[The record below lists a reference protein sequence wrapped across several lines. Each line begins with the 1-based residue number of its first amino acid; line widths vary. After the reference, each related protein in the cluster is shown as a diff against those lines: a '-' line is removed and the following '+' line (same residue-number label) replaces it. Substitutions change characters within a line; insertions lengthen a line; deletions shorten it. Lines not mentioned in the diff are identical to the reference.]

1 MAFKHYDVV
10 RAASPSDLAERITQ
24 KLKEG
29 WQPYGSALIS
39 TAGYGAEFIQPV
51 VSEGSI
57 SSPEE
62 PGNRP
67 TTSAPSV
74 APEYYYVIA
83 LAGQSNGMSY
93 GEGLPLPDTFD
104 SPDPRIKQLARRSTV
119 TPGGAACK
127 YNDIIPADHCLHDV
141 QDMSRLNHPKADLSK
156 GQYGTVGQGL
166 HIAKK
171 LLPFIPANA
180 GILLVPCCRGGS
192 AFTTGADGTY
202 SDASGASENSTRWGV
217 DKPLYKDLI
226 GRTKA
231 ALKKNPKN
239 VLFAVVWMQ
248 GEFDFGGTPVNHAA
262 QFGALVDKFRAD
274 LADMAGQCVG
284 GSAGGVPWICGDT
297 TYFWKQ
303 KNESTYQTVYGSY
316 KNKTEKNIHFVPFMT
331 DENGVNVPTNK
342 PEEDPD
348 IPGIGYYGSKWRDSS
363 ATWTSQ
369 DRASHFSSWARRTTY
384 FWKQKNE
391 STYQTVYG
399 SYKNKTEKNIHFV
412 PFMTDENGVNVPT
425 NKPEE
430 DPDIPGIGYYGS
442 KWRDSSAT
450 WTSQDRASHFSS
462 WARRGIISDRLATA
476 ILRHAGR
483 VALNAGASSTV
494 SEVRPSSPSGAEA
507 TGVTTLLSYLAS
519 ESEGSL
525 KVQGWSASGGRAEVV
540 SDAEGTGGKAVKL
553 TKEAGKSSWVLEYAA
568 GNGAALLQKG
578 GQIRCRFKVS
588 GALAANQYVM
598 AFYWPVSSLPQGVA
612 LTGDGGNNLLAA
624 FYIQT
629 DAKDLNVMYHN
640 AKVATNNL
648 KLGTFGAFDNEWHML
663 AFRFA
668 GNNSLQVTPVI
679 DGQDGTP
686 FTLTQSPVSA
696 FAADKLHVTDIT
708 RNATYPVLIDS
719 IAVEVNNA
727 DAAA

>member
-1 MAFKHYDVV
+1 MTFKHYDVV
-10 RAASPSDLAERITQ
+10 RAASPSDLAERLTQ

-29 WQPYGSALIS
+29 WQPFGSPVAITPYTLMQAI
-39 TAGYGAEFIQPV
+39 AAEGDVTTPV
-51 VSEGSI
+51 AVTGNEGKAVAVSA
-57 SSPEE
+57 
-62 PGNRP
+62 
-67 TTSAPSV
+67 TSD
-74 APEYYYVIA
+74 PEYYFVVV

-93 GEGLPLPDTFD
+93 GEGLPLPETYDR
-104 SPDPRIKQLARRSTV
+104 PDPRIKQLARRSTV

-369 DRASHFSSWARRTTY
+369 DRASHFST
-384 FWKQKNE
+384 
-391 STYQTVYG
+391 
-399 SYKNKTEKNIHFV
+399 
-412 PFMTDENGVNVPT
+412 
-425 NKPEE
+425 
-430 DPDIPGIGYYGS
+430 
-442 KWRDSSAT
+442 
-450 WTSQDRASHFSS
+450 

-476 ILRHAGR
+476 ILVHAGR
-483 VALNAGASSTV
+483 SAEFITGKQPDM
-494 SEVRPSSPSGAEA
+494 VRPTVPSGEGPEREAEA
-507 TGVTTLLSYLAS
+507 PASKRTLMSLLAS
-519 ESEGSL
+519 GEDLAS
-525 KVQGWSASGGRAEVV
+525 QGWRYYHKPAGGDSVNKNIAEAVV
-540 SDAEGTGGKAVKL
+540 SDAGATGGKALQLNKP
-553 TKEAGKSSWVLEYAA
+553 ENHIWFLEHDAA
-568 GNGAALLQKG
+568 GQGAELLKKG
-578 GQIRCRFKVS
+578 GRVSVRFKLPGSLVPNQF
-588 GALAANQYVM
+588 ALGI
-598 AFYWPVSSLPQGVA
+598 YWQLSSLPEGVT
-612 LTGDGGNNLLAA
+612 LSGEGNDMLMSFFL
-624 FYIQT
+624 QT
-629 DAKDLNVMYHN
+629 DTTNLNAMHHRKPN
-640 AKVATNNL
+640 AKL
-648 KLGTFGAFDNEWHML
+648 DTFGVFDNGWHTL
-663 AFRFA
+663 AFEFA
-668 GNNSLQVTPVI
+668 GNNSIQVTPVL
-679 DGQDGTP
+679 DEKRGAA
-686 FTLTQSPVSA
+686 FTLVKSPASG
-696 FAADKLHVTDIT
+696 AADKLQLTDISKS
-708 RNATYPVLIDS
+708 ATYTLLIDS
-719 IAVEVNNA
+719 IAVEVNST
-727 DAAA
+727 DTAA

>member
-10 RAASPSDLAERITQ
+10 RAASPSDLAERLTQ

-29 WQPYGSALIS
+29 WQPFGSPVAITPYTLMQAI
-39 TAGYGAEFIQPV
+39 AAEGDVTTPV
-51 VSEGSI
+51 AVTGNEGKAVAVSA
-57 SSPEE
+57 
-62 PGNRP
+62 
-67 TTSAPSV
+67 TSD
-74 APEYYYVIA
+74 PEYYFVVV

-93 GEGLPLPDTFD
+93 GEGLPLPETYDR
-104 SPDPRIKQLARRSTV
+104 PDPRIKQLARRSTV

-202 SDASGASENSTRWGV
+202 SDAGGASENSARWGV

-284 GSAGGVPWICGDT
+284 GSSGGVPWICGDT

-369 DRASHFSSWARRTTY
+369 DRASHFSA
-384 FWKQKNE
+384 
-391 STYQTVYG
+391 
-399 SYKNKTEKNIHFV
+399 
-412 PFMTDENGVNVPT
+412 
-425 NKPEE
+425 
-430 DPDIPGIGYYGS
+430 
-442 KWRDSSAT
+442 
-450 WTSQDRASHFSS
+450 

-476 ILRHAGR
+476 ILVHAGR
-483 VALNAGASSTV
+483 TAEFITGKQPDM
-494 SEVRPSSPSGAEA
+494 VRPTVPSGEGPEREAEA
-507 TGVTTLLSYLAS
+507 PASKRTLMSLLAS
-519 ESEGSL
+519 GEDLAS
-525 KVQGWSASGGRAEVV
+525 QGWCYYHKPAGGDSVNKNIAEAVV
-540 SDAEGTGGKAVKL
+540 SDAGATGGKALQLNKP
-553 TKEAGKSSWVLEYAA
+553 ENHIWFLEHDAA
-568 GNGAALLQKG
+568 GQGAELLKKG
-578 GQIRCRFKVS
+578 GRVSVRFKLPGSLVPNQF
-588 GALAANQYVM
+588 ALGI
-598 AFYWPVSSLPQGVA
+598 YWQLSSLPEGVM
-612 LTGDGGNNLLAA
+612 LSGEGNDMLMSFFL
-624 FYIQT
+624 QT
-629 DAKDLNVMYHN
+629 DTTNLNAMHHRKPN
-640 AKVATNNL
+640 AKL
-648 KLGTFGAFDNEWHML
+648 DTFGVFDNGWHTL
-663 AFRFA
+663 AFEFA
-668 GNNSLQVTPVI
+668 GNNSIQVTPVL
-679 DGQDGTP
+679 DEKRGAA
-686 FTLTQSPVSA
+686 FTLVKSPASG
-696 FAADKLHVTDIT
+696 AADKLQLTDISKS
-708 RNATYPVLIDS
+708 ATYTLLIDS

-727 DAAA
+727 DTAA

>member
-51 VSEGSI
+51 VSEGELPSLAE
-57 SSPEE
+57 SGNHPHVSAKPE
-62 PGNRP
+62 
-67 TTSAPSV
+67 A

-83 LAGQSNGMSY
+83 LAGQSNSMSY
-93 GEGLPLPDTFD
+93 GEGLPLPETYDR
-104 SPDPRIKQLARRSTV
+104 PDPRIKQLARRSTV

-217 DKPLYKDLI
+217 DKPLYK
-226 GRTKA
+226 GTKA
-231 ALKKNPKN
+231 ALKKSPKN

-248 GEFDFGGTPVNHAA
+248 GEFDFGGMPVNHAA

-369 DRASHFSSWARRTTY
+369 DRASHFST
-384 FWKQKNE
+384 
-391 STYQTVYG
+391 
-399 SYKNKTEKNIHFV
+399 
-412 PFMTDENGVNVPT
+412 
-425 NKPEE
+425 
-430 DPDIPGIGYYGS
+430 
-442 KWRDSSAT
+442 
-450 WTSQDRASHFSS
+450 

-494 SEVRPSSPSGAEA
+494 SEVRPSSPSGAEV

-540 SDAEGTGGKAVKL
+540 SDAEGTGGKAVKV

-578 GQIRCRFKVS
+578 GQIRCRFKAS

-598 AFYWPVSSLPQGVA
+598 AFYWPVSSLPQGVV

-648 KLGTFGAFDNEWHML
+648 KLGSFGAFDNEWHTL

-696 FAADKLHVTDIT
+696 FSADKLHVTDIT
-708 RNATYPVLIDS
+708 KSATYPVLID
-719 IAVEVNNA
+719 
-727 DAAA
+727 

>member
-10 RAASPSDLAERITQ
+10 RAASPSDLAERLTQ

-29 WQPYGSALIS
+29 WQPFGSPVAITPYTLMQAI
-39 TAGYGAEFIQPV
+39 AAEGDVTTPV
-51 VSEGSI
+51 AVTGNEGKVVAVSA
-57 SSPEE
+57 
-62 PGNRP
+62 
-67 TTSAPSV
+67 TSD
-74 APEYYYVIA
+74 PEYYFVVV

-93 GEGLPLPDTFD
+93 GEGLPLPETYDR
-104 SPDPRIKQLARRSTV
+104 PDPRIKQLARRSTV

-231 ALKKNPKN
+231 ALKKSPKN

-248 GEFDFGGTPVNHAA
+248 GEFDFGGMPANHAA

-369 DRASHFSSWARRTTY
+369 DRASHFST
-384 FWKQKNE
+384 
-391 STYQTVYG
+391 
-399 SYKNKTEKNIHFV
+399 
-412 PFMTDENGVNVPT
+412 
-425 NKPEE
+425 
-430 DPDIPGIGYYGS
+430 
-442 KWRDSSAT
+442 
-450 WTSQDRASHFSS
+450 

-476 ILRHAGR
+476 ILVHAGR
-483 VALNAGASSTV
+483 TAEFITGKQPDM
-494 SEVRPSSPSGAEA
+494 VRPTVPSGEGPEREAEA
-507 TGVTTLLSYLAS
+507 PASKRTLMSLLAS
-519 ESEGSL
+519 GEDLAS
-525 KVQGWSASGGRAEVV
+525 QGWRYYHKPAGGDSVNKNIAEAVV
-540 SDAEGTGGKAVKL
+540 SDAGATGGKALQLNKP
-553 TKEAGKSSWVLEYAA
+553 ENHIWFLEHDAA
-568 GNGAALLQKG
+568 GQGAELLKKG
-578 GQIRCRFKVS
+578 GRVSVRFKLPGSLVPNQF
-588 GALAANQYVM
+588 ALGI
-598 AFYWPVSSLPQGVA
+598 YWQLSSLPEGVT
-612 LTGDGGNNLLAA
+612 LSGEGNDMLMSFFL
-624 FYIQT
+624 QT
-629 DAKDLNVMYHN
+629 DTTNLNAMHHRKPN
-640 AKVATNNL
+640 AKL
-648 KLGTFGAFDNEWHML
+648 DTFGVFDNGWHTL
-663 AFRFA
+663 AFEFA
-668 GNNSLQVTPVI
+668 GNNSIQVTPVL
-679 DGQDGTP
+679 DEKRGAA
-686 FTLTQSPVSA
+686 FTLVKSPASGV
-696 FAADKLHVTDIT
+696 ADKLQLTDISKS
-708 RNATYPVLIDS
+708 ATYTLLIDS
-719 IAVEVNNA
+719 IAVEVNST
-727 DAAA
+727 DTAA

>member
-119 TPGGAACK
+119 TPGGAACI

-141 QDMSRLNHPKADLSK
+141 EDMTGLNHPKADLSK
-156 GQYGTVGQGL
+156 GQYGCVGQGL

-192 AFTTGADGTY
+192 AFTTGTDGTY
-202 SDASGASENSTRWGV
+202 SDTTGASESSTRWGV
-217 DKPLYKDLI
+217 GRPLYKDLI

-231 ALKKNPKN
+231 ALAKNPKN
-239 VLFAVVWMQ
+239 VLLAVVWMQ
-248 GEFDFGGTPVNHAA
+248 GEFDFNGTPANHAA
-262 QFGALVDKFRAD
+262 RFTEVVDQYRAD

-284 GSAGGVPWICGDT
+284 GSADSVPWICGDT

-303 KNESTYQTVYGSY
+303 KNETAYQTVYGSY

-348 IPGIGYYGSKWRDSS
+348 IPDIGYYGSKWR
-363 ATWTSQ
+363 T
-369 DRASHFSSWARRTTY
+369 DRS
-384 FWKQKNE
+384 
-391 STYQTVYG
+391 
-399 SYKNKTEKNIHFV
+399 
-412 PFMTDENGVNVPT
+412 
-425 NKPEE
+425 
-430 DPDIPGIGYYGS
+430 
-442 KWRDSSAT
+442 T

-476 ILRHAGR
+476 ILLHAGR
-483 VALNAGASSTV
+483 TAEFITGKQPDTV
-494 SEVRPSSPSGAEA
+494 KPTGPSGEGPEREPEAPVSNRTLMSLLASGEDLASQGWRYYHKPASGDSVNKNIAEA
-507 TGVTTLLSYLAS
+507 
-519 ESEGSL
+519 
-525 KVQGWSASGGRAEVV
+525 VV
-540 SDAEGTGGKAVKL
+540 SDEGATGGKALQLNKP
-553 TKEAGKSSWVLEYAA
+553 ESHIWFLEHDAA
-568 GNGAALLQKG
+568 GQGAELLKKG
-578 GQIRCRFKVS
+578 GRVSVRFKVP
-588 GALAANQYVM
+588 GALVPNQF
-598 AFYWPVSSLPQGVA
+598 ALGIYWQLSSLPEGVT
-612 LTGDGGNNLLAA
+612 LSEEGNDMLMSFFL
-624 FYIQT
+624 QT
-629 DAKDLNVMYHN
+629 DATNLNAMYHKKQN
-640 AKVATNNL
+640 AKL
-648 KLGTFGAFDNEWHML
+648 DTFGVFDNGWHTL
-663 AFRFA
+663 AFEFA
-668 GNNSLQVTPVI
+668 GNNSIQVTPVL
-679 DGQDGTP
+679 DEKRGTP
-686 FTLTQSPVSA
+686 FTLVKSPASG
-696 FAADKLHVTDIT
+696 AADKLQLTDISKA
-708 RNATYPVLIDS
+708 ATYTLLIDS
-719 IAVEVNNA
+719 VKVEVNNA

>member
-51 VSEGSI
+51 VSEGELPSLAE
-57 SSPEE
+57 SGNHPHVSAKPE
-62 PGNRP
+62 
-67 TTSAPSV
+67 A

-83 LAGQSNGMSY
+83 LAGQSNSMSY
-93 GEGLPLPDTFD
+93 GEGLPLPETYDR
-104 SPDPRIKQLARRSTV
+104 PDPRIKQLARRSTV

-202 SDASGASENSTRWGV
+202 SDAGGASENSTRWGV

-274 LADMAGQCVG
+274 LTDMAGQCVG
-284 GSAGGVPWICGDT
+284 GSAGGVPWICGD
-297 TYFWKQ
+297 
-303 KNESTYQTVYGSY
+303 
-316 KNKTEKNIHFVPFMT
+316 
-331 DENGVNVPTNK
+331 
-342 PEEDPD
+342 
-348 IPGIGYYGSKWRDSS
+348 
-363 ATWTSQ
+363 
-369 DRASHFSSWARRTTY
+369 TTY

-540 SDAEGTGGKAVKL
+540 SDAEGTGGKAVKV
-553 TKEAGKSSWVLEYAA
+553 TKEAGKSTWVLEYAA

-578 GQIRCRFKVS
+578 GQIRCRFKAS

-598 AFYWPVSSLPQGVA
+598 AFYWPVSSLPQGVV

-648 KLGTFGAFDNEWHML
+648 KLGSFGAFDNEWHTL

-696 FAADKLHVTDIT
+696 FSADKLHVTDIT
-708 RNATYPVLIDS
+708 KSATYPVLIDS

>member
-1 MAFKHYDVV
+1 MTFKHYDVV
-10 RAASPSDLAERITQ
+10 RAASPSDLADALAQ
-24 KLKEG
+24 KIREG
-29 WQPYGSALIS
+29 WQPYGGPFSSYTDDGAALIQAIVAEGDVS
-39 TAGYGAEFIQPV
+39 TPV
-51 VSEGSI
+51 VVKPTGGEGAVI
-57 SSPEE
+57 SA
-62 PGNRP
+62 
-67 TTSAPSV
+67 TSD
-74 APEYYYVIA
+74 PEYYFVVV

-93 GEGLPLPDTFD
+93 GEGLPLPETYDR
-104 SPDPRIKQLARRSTV
+104 PDPRIKQLARRSTV

-369 DRASHFSSWARRTTY
+369 DRASHFSA
-384 FWKQKNE
+384 
-391 STYQTVYG
+391 
-399 SYKNKTEKNIHFV
+399 
-412 PFMTDENGVNVPT
+412 
-425 NKPEE
+425 
-430 DPDIPGIGYYGS
+430 
-442 KWRDSSAT
+442 
-450 WTSQDRASHFSS
+450 

-476 ILRHAGR
+476 ILVHAGR
-483 VALNAGASSTV
+483 TAEFITGKQPDM
-494 SEVRPSSPSGAEA
+494 VRPTVPSGEGPEREAEA
-507 TGVTTLLSYLAS
+507 PASKRTLMSLLAS
-519 ESEGSL
+519 GEDLAS
-525 KVQGWSASGGRAEVV
+525 QGWRYYHKPAGGDSVNKNIAEAVV
-540 SDAEGTGGKAVKL
+540 SDAGATGGKALQLNKP
-553 TKEAGKSSWVLEYAA
+553 ENHIWFLEHDAA
-568 GNGAALLQKG
+568 GQGAELLKKG
-578 GQIRCRFKVS
+578 GRVSVRFKLPGSLVPNQF
-588 GALAANQYVM
+588 ALGI
-598 AFYWPVSSLPQGVA
+598 YWQLSSLPEGVT
-612 LTGDGGNNLLAA
+612 LSGEGNDMLMSFFL
-624 FYIQT
+624 QT
-629 DAKDLNVMYHN
+629 DTTNLNAMHHRKPN
-640 AKVATNNL
+640 AKL
-648 KLGTFGAFDNEWHML
+648 DTFGVFDNGWHTL
-663 AFRFA
+663 AFEFA
-668 GNNSLQVTPVI
+668 GNNSIQVTPVL
-679 DGQDGTP
+679 DEKRGAA
-686 FTLTQSPVSA
+686 FTLV
-696 FAADKLHVTDIT
+696 
-708 RNATYPVLIDS
+708 
-719 IAVEVNNA
+719 
-727 DAAA
+727 

>member
-51 VSEGSI
+51 VSEGELPSLAE
-57 SSPEE
+57 SGNHPHVSAKPE
-62 PGNRP
+62 
-67 TTSAPSV
+67 A

-83 LAGQSNGMSY
+83 LAGQSNSMSY
-93 GEGLPLPDTFD
+93 GEGLPLPETYDR
-104 SPDPRIKQLARRSTV
+104 PDPRIKQLARRSTV

-202 SDASGASENSTRWGV
+202 SDAGGASENSTRWGV

-369 DRASHFSSWARRTTY
+369 DRASHFST
-384 FWKQKNE
+384 
-391 STYQTVYG
+391 
-399 SYKNKTEKNIHFV
+399 
-412 PFMTDENGVNVPT
+412 
-425 NKPEE
+425 
-430 DPDIPGIGYYGS
+430 
-442 KWRDSSAT
+442 
-450 WTSQDRASHFSS
+450 

-483 VALNAGASSTV
+483 VALNVGAPSTV
-494 SEVRPSSPSGAEA
+494 SEVRPSSPSGAEV

-540 SDAEGTGGKAVKL
+540 SDAEGTGGKAVKV

-578 GQIRCRFKVS
+578 GQIRCRFKAS
-588 GALAANQYVM
+588 GALTANQYVM
-598 AFYWPVSSLPQGVA
+598 AFYWPVSSLPQGVV

-648 KLGTFGAFDNEWHML
+648 KLGSFGAFDNEWHTL

-696 FAADKLHVTDIT
+696 FSADKLHVTDIT
-708 RNATYPVLIDS
+708 KSATYPVLIDS

>member
-1 MAFKHYDVV
+1 
-10 RAASPSDLAERITQ
+10 
-24 KLKEG
+24 
-29 WQPYGSALIS
+29 
-39 TAGYGAEFIQPV
+39 
-51 VSEGSI
+51 
-57 SSPEE
+57 
-62 PGNRP
+62 
-67 TTSAPSV
+67 
-74 APEYYYVIA
+74 
-83 LAGQSNGMSY
+83 GMSY
-93 GEGLPLPDTFD
+93 GEGLPLPETYDR
-104 SPDPRIKQLARRSTV
+104 PDPRIKQLARRSTV
-119 TPGGAACK
+119 TPGGVACK

-369 DRASHFSSWARRTTY
+369 DRASHFST
-384 FWKQKNE
+384 
-391 STYQTVYG
+391 
-399 SYKNKTEKNIHFV
+399 
-412 PFMTDENGVNVPT
+412 
-425 NKPEE
+425 
-430 DPDIPGIGYYGS
+430 
-442 KWRDSSAT
+442 
-450 WTSQDRASHFSS
+450 

-476 ILRHAGR
+476 ILVHAGR
-483 VALNAGASSTV
+483 TAEFITGKQPDM
-494 SEVRPSSPSGAEA
+494 VRPTVPSGEGPEREAEA
-507 TGVTTLLSYLAS
+507 PASKRTLMSLLAS
-519 ESEGSL
+519 GEDLAS
-525 KVQGWSASGGRAEVV
+525 QGWRYYHKPAGGDSVNKNIAEAVV
-540 SDAEGTGGKAVKL
+540 SDAGATGGKALQLNKP
-553 TKEAGKSSWVLEYAA
+553 ENHIWFLEHDAA
-568 GNGAALLQKG
+568 GQGAELLKKG
-578 GQIRCRFKVS
+578 GRVSVRFKLPGSLVPNQF
-588 GALAANQYVM
+588 ALGI
-598 AFYWPVSSLPQGVA
+598 YWQLSSLPEGVM
-612 LTGDGGNNLLAA
+612 LSGEGNDMLMSFFL
-624 FYIQT
+624 QT
-629 DAKDLNVMYHN
+629 DTTNLNAMHHRKPN
-640 AKVATNNL
+640 AKL
-648 KLGTFGAFDNEWHML
+648 DTFGVFDNGWHTL
-663 AFRFA
+663 AFEFA
-668 GNNSLQVTPVI
+668 GNNSIQVTPVL
-679 DGQDGTP
+679 DEKRGAA
-686 FTLTQSPVSA
+686 FTLVKSPASGAV
-696 FAADKLHVTDIT
+696 DKLQLTDISKS
-708 RNATYPVLIDS
+708 ATYTLLIDS
-719 IAVEVNNA
+719 IAVEVNST
-727 DAAA
+727 DTAA

>member
-10 RAASPSDLAERITQ
+10 RAASPSDLAERLTQ

-29 WQPYGSALIS
+29 WQPFGSPVAITPYTLMQAI
-39 TAGYGAEFIQPV
+39 AAEGDVTTPV
-51 VSEGSI
+51 AVTGNEGKAVAVSA
-57 SSPEE
+57 
-62 PGNRP
+62 
-67 TTSAPSV
+67 TSD
-74 APEYYYVIA
+74 PEYYFVVV

-93 GEGLPLPDTFD
+93 GEGLPLPETYDR
-104 SPDPRIKQLARRSTV
+104 PDPRIKQLARRSTV
-119 TPGGAACK
+119 TPGGVACK

-369 DRASHFSSWARRTTY
+369 DRASHFST
-384 FWKQKNE
+384 
-391 STYQTVYG
+391 
-399 SYKNKTEKNIHFV
+399 
-412 PFMTDENGVNVPT
+412 
-425 NKPEE
+425 
-430 DPDIPGIGYYGS
+430 
-442 KWRDSSAT
+442 
-450 WTSQDRASHFSS
+450 

-476 ILRHAGR
+476 ILVHAGR
-483 VALNAGASSTV
+483 TAEFITGKQPDTV
-494 SEVRPSSPSGAEA
+494 KPTGPSGEGPEREPEAPVSNRTLMSLLASGEDLASQGWRYYHKPASGDSVDKNIAEA
-507 TGVTTLLSYLAS
+507 
-519 ESEGSL
+519 
-525 KVQGWSASGGRAEVV
+525 VV
-540 SDAEGTGGKAVKL
+540 SDEGATGGKALQLNKP
-553 TKEAGKSSWVLEYAA
+553 ESHIWFLEHDAA
-568 GNGAALLQKG
+568 GQGAELLKKG
-578 GQIRCRFKVS
+578 GRVSVRFKVP
-588 GALAANQYVM
+588 GALEPNQF
-598 AFYWPVSSLPQGVA
+598 ALGIYWQLSSLPEGVT
-612 LTGDGGNNLLAA
+612 LSEEGNDMLMSFFL
-624 FYIQT
+624 QT
-629 DAKDLNVMYHN
+629 DATNLNAMYHKKQN
-640 AKVATNNL
+640 AKL
-648 KLGTFGAFDNEWHML
+648 DTFGVFDNGWHTL
-663 AFRFA
+663 AFEFA
-668 GNNSLQVTPVI
+668 GNNSIQVTPVL
-679 DGQDGTP
+679 DEKRGTP
-686 FTLTQSPVSA
+686 FTLVKSPASG
-696 FAADKLHVTDIT
+696 AADKLQLTGISKA
-708 RNATYPVLIDS
+708 ATYTLLIDS
-719 IAVEVNNA
+719 VKVEVNNA
-727 DAAA
+727 DGAA

>member
-1 MAFKHYDVV
+1 MTFKHYDVV
-10 RAASPSDLAERITQ
+10 RAASPSDLADALAQ
-24 KLKEG
+24 KIREG
-29 WQPYGSALIS
+29 WQPYGGPFSSYTDDGAALIQAIVAEGDVS
-39 TAGYGAEFIQPV
+39 TPV
-51 VSEGSI
+51 VVKPTGGEGAVI
-57 SSPEE
+57 SA
-62 PGNRP
+62 
-67 TTSAPSV
+67 TSD
-74 APEYYYVIA
+74 PEYYFVVV

-93 GEGLPLPDTFD
+93 GEGLPLPETYDR
-104 SPDPRIKQLARRSTV
+104 PDPRIKQLARRSTV
-119 TPGGAACK
+119 TPGGVACK

-369 DRASHFSSWARRTTY
+369 DRASHFST
-384 FWKQKNE
+384 
-391 STYQTVYG
+391 
-399 SYKNKTEKNIHFV
+399 
-412 PFMTDENGVNVPT
+412 
-425 NKPEE
+425 
-430 DPDIPGIGYYGS
+430 
-442 KWRDSSAT
+442 
-450 WTSQDRASHFSS
+450 

-476 ILRHAGR
+476 ILVHAGR
-483 VALNAGASSTV
+483 TAEFITGKQPDMVKPTV
-494 SEVRPSSPSGAEA
+494 PSGEGPERETEAPVSNRTLMSLLASGEDLASQGWRYYHKPAGGDSVNKNIAEA
-507 TGVTTLLSYLAS
+507 
-519 ESEGSL
+519 
-525 KVQGWSASGGRAEVV
+525 VV
-540 SDAEGTGGKAVKL
+540 SDAGATGGKALQLNKP
-553 TKEAGKSSWVLEYAA
+553 ENHIWFLEHDAA
-568 GNGAALLQKG
+568 GQGAELLKKG
-578 GQIRCRFKVS
+578 GRVSVRFKLPGSLVPNQF
-588 GALAANQYVM
+588 ALGI
-598 AFYWPVSSLPQGVA
+598 YWQLSSLPEGVM
-612 LTGDGGNNLLAA
+612 LSGEGNDMLMSFFL
-624 FYIQT
+624 QT
-629 DAKDLNVMYHN
+629 DTTNLNAMHHRKPN
-640 AKVATNNL
+640 AKL
-648 KLGTFGAFDNEWHML
+648 DTFGVFDNGWHTL
-663 AFRFA
+663 AFEFA
-668 GNNSLQVTPVI
+668 GNNSIQVTPVL
-679 DGQDGTP
+679 DEKRGAA
-686 FTLTQSPVSA
+686 FTLV
-696 FAADKLHVTDIT
+696 
-708 RNATYPVLIDS
+708 
-719 IAVEVNNA
+719 
-727 DAAA
+727 

>member
-1 MAFKHYDVV
+1 
-10 RAASPSDLAERITQ
+10 
-24 KLKEG
+24 
-29 WQPYGSALIS
+29 
-39 TAGYGAEFIQPV
+39 
-51 VSEGSI
+51 
-57 SSPEE
+57 
-62 PGNRP
+62 
-67 TTSAPSV
+67 
-74 APEYYYVIA
+74 
-83 LAGQSNGMSY
+83 
-93 GEGLPLPDTFD
+93 
-104 SPDPRIKQLARRSTV
+104 IKQLARRSTV

-239 VLFAVVWMQ
+239 MLFAVVWMQ

-303 KNESTYQTVYGSY
+303 KNESSYQTVYGSY

-369 DRASHFSSWARRTTY
+369 DRASHFST
-384 FWKQKNE
+384 
-391 STYQTVYG
+391 
-399 SYKNKTEKNIHFV
+399 
-412 PFMTDENGVNVPT
+412 
-425 NKPEE
+425 
-430 DPDIPGIGYYGS
+430 
-442 KWRDSSAT
+442 
-450 WTSQDRASHFSS
+450 

-476 ILRHAGR
+476 ILVHAGR
-483 VALNAGASSTV
+483 TAEFITGKQPDM
-494 SEVRPSSPSGAEA
+494 VRPTVPSGEGPEREAEA
-507 TGVTTLLSYLAS
+507 PASKRTLMSLLAS
-519 ESEGSL
+519 GEDLAS
-525 KVQGWSASGGRAEVV
+525 QGWRYYHKPAGGDSVNKNIAEAVV
-540 SDAEGTGGKAVKL
+540 SDAGATGGKALQLNKP
-553 TKEAGKSSWVLEYAA
+553 ENHIWFLEHDAA
-568 GNGAALLQKG
+568 GQGAELLKKG
-578 GQIRCRFKVS
+578 GRVSVRFKLPGSLVPNQF
-588 GALAANQYVM
+588 ALGI
-598 AFYWPVSSLPQGVA
+598 YWQLSSLPEGVT
-612 LTGDGGNNLLAA
+612 LSGEGNDMLMSFFL
-624 FYIQT
+624 QT
-629 DAKDLNVMYHN
+629 DTTNLNAMHHRKPN
-640 AKVATNNL
+640 AKL
-648 KLGTFGAFDNEWHML
+648 DTFGVFDNGWHTL
-663 AFRFA
+663 AFEFA
-668 GNNSLQVTPVI
+668 GNNSIQVTPVL
-679 DGQDGTP
+679 DEKRGAA
-686 FTLTQSPVSA
+686 FTLVKSPASG
-696 FAADKLHVTDIT
+696 AADKLQLTDISKS
-708 RNATYPVLIDS
+708 ATYTLLIDS
-719 IAVEVNNA
+719 IAVEVNSTDTA
-727 DAAA
+727 V

>member
-10 RAASPSDLAERITQ
+10 RAASPSDLAERLTQ

-29 WQPYGSALIS
+29 WQPFGSPVAITPYTLMQAI
-39 TAGYGAEFIQPV
+39 AAEGDVTTPV
-51 VSEGSI
+51 AVTGNEGKAVAVSA
-57 SSPEE
+57 
-62 PGNRP
+62 
-67 TTSAPSV
+67 TSD
-74 APEYYYVIA
+74 PEYYFVVV

-93 GEGLPLPDTFD
+93 GEGLPLPETYDR
-104 SPDPRIKQLARRSTV
+104 PDPRIKQLARRSTV
-119 TPGGAACK
+119 TPGGVACK

-141 QDMSRLNHPKADLSK
+141 QDMSRLNHPKAELSK

-217 DKPLYKDLI
+217 GKPLYKDLI

-248 GEFDFGGTPVNHAA
+248 GEFDFGGTPANHAA

-274 LADMAGQCVG
+274 LTDMAGQCVG

-369 DRASHFSSWARRTTY
+369 DRASHFSSWARR
-384 FWKQKNE
+384 
-391 STYQTVYG
+391 
-399 SYKNKTEKNIHFV
+399 
-412 PFMTDENGVNVPT
+412 
-425 NKPEE
+425 
-430 DPDIPGIGYYGS
+430 
-442 KWRDSSAT
+442 
-450 WTSQDRASHFSS
+450 
-462 WARRGIISDRLATA
+462 GIISDRLATA
-476 ILRHAGR
+476 ILVHAGR
-483 VALNAGASSTV
+483 TAEFITGKQPDMVKPTV
-494 SEVRPSSPSGAEA
+494 PSGEGPERETEAPVSNRTLMSLLASGEDLASQGWRYYHKPAGGDSVNKNIAEA
-507 TGVTTLLSYLAS
+507 
-519 ESEGSL
+519 
-525 KVQGWSASGGRAEVV
+525 VV
-540 SDAEGTGGKAVKL
+540 SDAGATGGKALQLNKP
-553 TKEAGKSSWVLEYAA
+553 ENHIWFLEHDAA
-568 GNGAALLQKG
+568 GQGAELLKKG
-578 GQIRCRFKVS
+578 GRVSVRFKLPGSLVPNQF
-588 GALAANQYVM
+588 ALGI
-598 AFYWPVSSLPQGVA
+598 YWQLSSLPEGV
-612 LTGDGGNNLLAA
+612 
-624 FYIQT
+624 
-629 DAKDLNVMYHN
+629 
-640 AKVATNNL
+640 
-648 KLGTFGAFDNEWHML
+648 
-663 AFRFA
+663 
-668 GNNSLQVTPVI
+668 
-679 DGQDGTP
+679 
-686 FTLTQSPVSA
+686 
-696 FAADKLHVTDIT
+696 
-708 RNATYPVLIDS
+708 
-719 IAVEVNNA
+719 
-727 DAAA
+727 

>member
-10 RAASPSDLAERITQ
+10 RAASPSDLAERLTQ

-29 WQPYGSALIS
+29 WQPFGSPVAITPYTLMQAI
-39 TAGYGAEFIQPV
+39 AAEGDVTTPV
-51 VSEGSI
+51 AVTGNEGKVVAVSA
-57 SSPEE
+57 
-62 PGNRP
+62 
-67 TTSAPSV
+67 TSD
-74 APEYYYVIA
+74 PEYYFVVV

-93 GEGLPLPDTFD
+93 GEGLPLPETYDR
-104 SPDPRIKQLARRSTV
+104 PDPRIKQLARRSTV

-141 QDMSRLNHPKADLSK
+141 QDMSRLNHPKAELSK

-248 GEFDFGGTPVNHAA
+248 GEFDFDGTPGNHAA

-274 LADMAGQCVG
+274 LADMAGQCVS
-284 GSAGGVPWICGDT
+284 GSAGSVPWICGDT

-369 DRASHFSSWARRTTY
+369 DRASHFST
-384 FWKQKNE
+384 
-391 STYQTVYG
+391 
-399 SYKNKTEKNIHFV
+399 
-412 PFMTDENGVNVPT
+412 
-425 NKPEE
+425 
-430 DPDIPGIGYYGS
+430 
-442 KWRDSSAT
+442 
-450 WTSQDRASHFSS
+450 

-476 ILRHAGR
+476 ILVHAGR
-483 VALNAGASSTV
+483 TAEFITGKQPDMVKPTV
-494 SEVRPSSPSGAEA
+494 PSGEGPEREAEA
-507 TGVTTLLSYLAS
+507 PVSNRTLMSLLAS
-519 ESEGSL
+519 GEDLAS
-525 KVQGWSASGGRAEVV
+525 QGWRYYHKPAGGDSVNKNIAEAVV
-540 SDAEGTGGKAVKL
+540 SDAGATGGKALQLNKP
-553 TKEAGKSSWVLEYAA
+553 ENHIWFLEHDAA
-568 GNGAALLQKG
+568 GQGAELLKKG
-578 GQIRCRFKVS
+578 GRVSVRFKLPGSLVPNQF
-588 GALAANQYVM
+588 ALGI
-598 AFYWPVSSLPQGVA
+598 YWQLSSLPEGVT
-612 LTGDGGNNLLAA
+612 LSGEGNDMLMSFFL
-624 FYIQT
+624 QT
-629 DAKDLNVMYHN
+629 DTTNLNAMHHRKPN
-640 AKVATNNL
+640 AKL
-648 KLGTFGAFDNEWHML
+648 DTFGVFDNGWHTL
-663 AFRFA
+663 AFEFA
-668 GNNSLQVTPVI
+668 GNNSIQVTPVL
-679 DGQDGTP
+679 DEKRGAA
-686 FTLTQSPVSA
+686 FTLVKSPASG
-696 FAADKLHVTDIT
+696 AADKLQLTDISKS
-708 RNATYPVLIDS
+708 ATYTLLIDS
-719 IAVEVNNA
+719 IAVEVNST
-727 DAAA
+727 DTAA

>member
-10 RAASPSDLAERITQ
+10 RAASPSDLAERLTQ

-29 WQPYGSALIS
+29 WQPFGSPVAITPYTLMQAI
-39 TAGYGAEFIQPV
+39 AAEGDVTTPV
-51 VSEGSI
+51 AVTGNEGKAVAVSA
-57 SSPEE
+57 
-62 PGNRP
+62 
-67 TTSAPSV
+67 TSD
-74 APEYYYVIA
+74 PEYYFVVV

-93 GEGLPLPDTFD
+93 GEGLPLPETYDR
-104 SPDPRIKQLARRSTV
+104 PDPRIKQLARRSTV
-119 TPGGAACK
+119 TPGGVACK

-231 ALKKNPKN
+231 ALKRNPKN

-248 GEFDFGGTPVNHAA
+248 GEFDFDGTPGNHAA

-274 LADMAGQCVG
+274 LTDMAGQCVG

-369 DRASHFSSWARRTTY
+369 DRASHFST
-384 FWKQKNE
+384 
-391 STYQTVYG
+391 
-399 SYKNKTEKNIHFV
+399 
-412 PFMTDENGVNVPT
+412 
-425 NKPEE
+425 
-430 DPDIPGIGYYGS
+430 
-442 KWRDSSAT
+442 
-450 WTSQDRASHFSS
+450 

-476 ILRHAGR
+476 ILVHAGR
-483 VALNAGASSTV
+483 TAEFITGKQPDM
-494 SEVRPSSPSGAEA
+494 VRPTVPSGEGPEREAEA
-507 TGVTTLLSYLAS
+507 PASKRTLMSLLAS
-519 ESEGSL
+519 GEDLAS
-525 KVQGWSASGGRAEVV
+525 QGWRYYHKPAGGDSVNKNIAEAVV
-540 SDAEGTGGKAVKL
+540 SDAGATGGKALQLNKP
-553 TKEAGKSSWVLEYAA
+553 ENHIWFLEHDAA
-568 GNGAALLQKG
+568 GQGAELLKKG
-578 GQIRCRFKVS
+578 GRVSVRFKLPGSLVPNQF
-588 GALAANQYVM
+588 ALGI
-598 AFYWPVSSLPQGVA
+598 YWQLSSLPEGVM
-612 LTGDGGNNLLAA
+612 LSGEGNDMLMSFFL
-624 FYIQT
+624 QT
-629 DAKDLNVMYHN
+629 DTTNLNAMHHRKPN
-640 AKVATNNL
+640 AKL
-648 KLGTFGAFDNEWHML
+648 DTFGVFDNGWHML
-663 AFRFA
+663 AFEFA
-668 GNNSLQVTPVI
+668 GNNSIQVTPVL
-679 DGQDGTP
+679 DEKRGAA
-686 FTLTQSPVSA
+686 FTLVKSPASG
-696 FAADKLHVTDIT
+696 AADKLQLTDISKS
-708 RNATYPVLIDS
+708 ATYTLLIDS
-719 IAVEVNNA
+719 IAVEVNST
-727 DAAA
+727 DTAA

>member
-1 MAFKHYDVV
+1 MTFKHYDVV
-10 RAASPSDLAERITQ
+10 RAASPSDLADTLAQ
-24 KLKEG
+24 KIREG
-29 WQPYGSALIS
+29 WQPYGGPFSSYTDDGAALIQAIVAEGDVS
-39 TAGYGAEFIQPV
+39 TPV
-51 VSEGSI
+51 VVKPTGREGAVI
-57 SSPEE
+57 SATSD
-62 PGNRP
+62 PG
-67 TTSAPSV
+67 
-74 APEYYYVIA
+74 YYFVVV

-93 GEGLPLPDTFD
+93 GEGLPLPETYDR
-104 SPDPRIKQLARRSTV
+104 PDPRIKQLARRSTV

-369 DRASHFSSWARRTTY
+369 DRASHFST
-384 FWKQKNE
+384 
-391 STYQTVYG
+391 
-399 SYKNKTEKNIHFV
+399 
-412 PFMTDENGVNVPT
+412 
-425 NKPEE
+425 
-430 DPDIPGIGYYGS
+430 
-442 KWRDSSAT
+442 
-450 WTSQDRASHFSS
+450 

-476 ILRHAGR
+476 ILVHAGR
-483 VALNAGASSTV
+483 TAEFITGKQPDMVKPTV
-494 SEVRPSSPSGAEA
+494 PSGEGPEREAEA
-507 TGVTTLLSYLAS
+507 PVSNRTLMSLLAS
-519 ESEGSL
+519 GEDLAS
-525 KVQGWSASGGRAEVV
+525 QGWRYYHKPAGGDSVNKNIAEAVV
-540 SDAEGTGGKAVKL
+540 SDAGATGGKALQLNKP
-553 TKEAGKSSWVLEYAA
+553 ENHIWFLEHDAA
-568 GNGAALLQKG
+568 GQGAELLKKG
-578 GQIRCRFKVS
+578 GRVSVRFKLPGSLVPNQF
-588 GALAANQYVM
+588 ALGI
-598 AFYWPVSSLPQGVA
+598 YWQLSSLPEGVM
-612 LTGDGGNNLLAA
+612 LSGEGNDMLMSFFL
-624 FYIQT
+624 QT
-629 DAKDLNVMYHN
+629 DTTNLNAMHHRKPN
-640 AKVATNNL
+640 AKL
-648 KLGTFGAFDNEWHML
+648 DTFGVFDNGWHTL
-663 AFRFA
+663 AFEFA
-668 GNNSLQVTPVI
+668 GNNSIQVTPVL
-679 DGQDGTP
+679 DEKRGAA
-686 FTLTQSPVSA
+686 FTLVKSPASGA
-696 FAADKLHVTDIT
+696 
-708 RNATYPVLIDS
+708 
-719 IAVEVNNA
+719 
-727 DAAA
+727 